1 MANGFGS
8 LYIGASG
15 LQNSQNALNTTSN
28 NLANVNTKGY
38 VRQQVL
44 QVDRNYTTFN
54 TTASISQQ
62 QSGLGMKIGDVVH
75 ARDIFLDKSYRNAS
89 GRQAF
94 YAATYEAVDEVYT
107 FYQELQGQAFQTTLE
122 DFWKAFQ
129 EWAKTPDDSVKQNLV
144 IQKANLFVS
153 RSNAVYTGLSDY
165 QSTIN
170 TQISDDID
178 RINELGNTIFKLNL
192 EIQKVESGNVET
204 AMTLR
209 DERDNALDELASYVD
224 ISYKEDSDG
233 IVKVSVEGVE
243 FVDEARC
250 YEMGKNRDEITGFVT
265 PYWTHL
271 SDIENGDYDN
281 VFSFT
286 TPISS
291 DLNNDLGELKALIL
305 ARGDRKATYKD
316 IVGLTSDEYNRSTA
330 DSIAT
335 GMSVMLQAQA
345 QLDQLVHGMITAIND
360 TLCPNTTL
368 GELTGNTASLTGT
381 DENGNT
387 VTITSGMKVL
397 DTKNCSTGSDKQ
409 IPPQELFTRLGT
421 ERYTKVSVQET
432 DANGNTVTNDY
443 YVYNEESETDTSK
456 QYTLA
461 SVSVNDK
468 LVEQESLLPH
478 LSQNGKVNYDL
489 AQKVAALWKGEY
501 LTLDPDD
508 TNKVTFIDYYNN
520 MVGAFGTIGSVY
532 ESTAKS
538 LSGTVTAVDNQRS
551 QVMGVSSDEELTKM
565 IKFQNAYNA
574 SSRFINVVNEMI
586 RIHDHT
592 AWLIKTG
599 FFSGTKTVTFTD
611 YIAERER

>member
-209 DERDNALDELASYVD
+209 DERDNALD
-224 ISYKEDSDG
+224 
-233 IVKVSVEGVE
+233 
-243 FVDEARC
+243 
-250 YEMGKNRDEITGFVT
+250 
-265 PYWTHL
+265 
-271 SDIENGDYDN
+271 
-281 VFSFT
+281 
-286 TPISS
+286 
-291 DLNNDLGELKALIL
+291 
-305 ARGDRKATYKD
+305 
-316 IVGLTSDEYNRSTA
+316 
-330 DSIAT
+330 
-335 GMSVMLQAQA
+335 
-345 QLDQLVHGMITAIND
+345 
-360 TLCPNTTL
+360 
-368 GELTGNTASLTGT
+368 
-381 DENGNT
+381 
-387 VTITSGMKVL
+387 
-397 DTKNCSTGSDKQ
+397 
-409 IPPQELFTRLGT
+409 
-421 ERYTKVSVQET
+421 
-432 DANGNTVTNDY
+432 
-443 YVYNEESETDTSK
+443 
-456 QYTLA
+456 
-461 SVSVNDK
+461 
-468 LVEQESLLPH
+468 
-478 LSQNGKVNYDL
+478 
-489 AQKVAALWKGEY
+489 
-501 LTLDPDD
+501 
-508 TNKVTFIDYYNN
+508 
-520 MVGAFGTIGSVY
+520 
-532 ESTAKS
+532 
-538 LSGTVTAVDNQRS
+538 
-551 QVMGVSSDEELTKM
+551 
-565 IKFQNAYNA
+565 
-574 SSRFINVVNEMI
+574 
-586 RIHDHT
+586 
-592 AWLIKTG
+592 
-599 FFSGTKTVTFTD
+599 
-611 YIAERER
+611 

>member
-107 FYQELQGQAFQTTLE
+107 FYQELQGQAFQNTLE
-122 DFWKAFQ
+122 DFWTAFQ
-129 EWAKTPDDSVKQNLV
+129 EWAKAPDDSVQQNLV

-224 ISYKEDSDG
+224 ISYKENSDG

-291 DLNNDLGELKALIL
+291 DLNN
-305 ARGDRKATYKD
+305 
-316 IVGLTSDEYNRSTA
+316 NRSTA

-520 MVGAFGTIGSVY
+520 MVEAFGTIGSVY

-586 RIHDHT
+586 ESMIT
-592 AWLIKTG
+592 QLG
-599 FFSGTKTVTFTD
+599 S
-611 YIAERER
+611 

>member
-122 DFWKAFQ
+122 DFWTAFQ
-129 EWAKTPDDSVKQNLV
+129 EWAKAPDDSVQQNLV

-224 ISYKEDSDG
+224 
-233 IVKVSVEGVE
+233 
-243 FVDEARC
+243 
-250 YEMGKNRDEITGFVT
+250 
-265 PYWTHL
+265 L

-586 RIHDHT
+586 ESMIT
-592 AWLIKTG
+592 QLG
-599 FFSGTKTVTFTD
+599 S
-611 YIAERER
+611 

>member
-1 MANGFGS
+1 M
-8 LYIGASG
+8 
-15 LQNSQNALNTTSN
+15 Q
-28 NLANVNTKGY
+28 
-38 VRQQVL
+38 
-44 QVDRNYTTFN
+44 
-54 TTASISQQ
+54 
-62 QSGLGMKIGDVVH
+62 
-75 ARDIFLDKSYRNAS
+75 
-89 GRQAF
+89 
-94 YAATYEAVDEVYT
+94 
-107 FYQELQGQAFQTTLE
+107 
-122 DFWKAFQ
+122 
-129 EWAKTPDDSVKQNLV
+129 QNLV

-224 ISYKEDSDG
+224 ISYKENSDG

-387 VTITSGMKVL
+387 L
-397 DTKNCSTGSDKQ
+397 
-409 IPPQELFTRLGT
+409 
-421 ERYTKVSVQET
+421 
-432 DANGNTVTNDY
+432 
-443 YVYNEESETDTSK
+443 
-456 QYTLA
+456 
-461 SVSVNDK
+461 
-468 LVEQESLLPH
+468 
-478 LSQNGKVNYDL
+478 
-489 AQKVAALWKGEY
+489 
-501 LTLDPDD
+501 
-508 TNKVTFIDYYNN
+508 
-520 MVGAFGTIGSVY
+520 
-532 ESTAKS
+532 
-538 LSGTVTAVDNQRS
+538 RS
-551 QVMGVSSDEELTKM
+551 HPE
-565 IKFQNAYNA
+565 
-574 SSRFINVVNEMI
+574 
-586 RIHDHT
+586 
-592 AWLIKTG
+592 
-599 FFSGTKTVTFTD
+599 
-611 YIAERER
+611 

>member
-192 EIQKVESGNVET
+192 EIQKVESGYVET
-204 AMTLR
+204 AMRLR
-209 DERDNALDELASYVD
+209 DERVNALDELASYVD
-224 ISYKEDSDG
+224 ISYKENSDG

-250 YEMGKNRDEITGFVT
+250 YVLGKNRDEITGFVT
-265 PYWTHL
+265 PSWTHL

-305 ARGDRKATYKD
+305 AR
-316 IVGLTSDEYNRSTA
+316 
-330 DSIAT
+330 
-335 GMSVMLQAQA
+335 
-345 QLDQLVHGMITAIND
+345 
-360 TLCPNTTL
+360 
-368 GELTGNTASLTGT
+368 
-381 DENGNT
+381 
-387 VTITSGMKVL
+387 
-397 DTKNCSTGSDKQ
+397 
-409 IPPQELFTRLGT
+409 
-421 ERYTKVSVQET
+421 
-432 DANGNTVTNDY
+432 
-443 YVYNEESETDTSK
+443 
-456 QYTLA
+456 
-461 SVSVNDK
+461 
-468 LVEQESLLPH
+468 
-478 LSQNGKVNYDL
+478 
-489 AQKVAALWKGEY
+489 
-501 LTLDPDD
+501 
-508 TNKVTFIDYYNN
+508 
-520 MVGAFGTIGSVY
+520 
-532 ESTAKS
+532 
-538 LSGTVTAVDNQRS
+538 
-551 QVMGVSSDEELTKM
+551 
-565 IKFQNAYNA
+565 
-574 SSRFINVVNEMI
+574 
-586 RIHDHT
+586 
-592 AWLIKTG
+592 
-599 FFSGTKTVTFTD
+599 
-611 YIAERER
+611 

>member
-8 LYIGASG
+8 IYIGASG
-15 LQNSQNALNTTSN
+15 LQNSQNALNTTAN

-44 QVDRNYTTFN
+44 QADRNYITFN
-54 TTASISQQ
+54 TSASISNQ

-75 ARDIFLDKSYRNAS
+75 ARDVFLDKSYRSVS

-107 FYQELQGQAFQTTLE
+107 FYQEMDGQAFQKTME
-122 DFWKAFQ
+122 DFWTSFQ
-129 EWAKTPDDSVKQNLV
+129 ELAKAPDDSVQQNLV
-144 IQKANLFVS
+144 IQKAGLFIS
-153 RSNAVYTGLSDY
+153 RANAIYTGLSDY

-178 RINELGNTIFKLNL
+178 RINELGETIYKLNL
-192 EIQKVESGNVET
+192 EIQKIESANVET

-224 ISYKEDSDG
+224 ITYKEDTNG

-243 FVDEARC
+243 FVNAAGR

-265 PYWTHL
+265 PYWPHL
-271 SDIENGDYDN
+271 SDMKNGQYDE

-291 DLNNDLGELKALIL
+291 DLNNDLGELKALLL
-305 ARGDRKATYKD
+305 ARGDKVANYKD
-316 IVGLTSDEYNRSTA
+316 IVGLTSEEYNYSTA

-335 GMSVMLQAQA
+335 GASVMLQAQA
-345 QLDQLVHGMITAIND
+345 QLDQLVHGVITAIND
-360 TLCPNTTL
+360 MLCPNTTF
-368 GELTGNTASLTGT
+368 GELSGAAGQVQGV
-381 DENGNT
+381 DENGNP
-387 VTITSGMKVL
+387 VTLTADMKVL

-409 IPPQELFTRLGT
+409 MPPQELFTRIGT
-421 ERYTKVSVQET
+421 ERYKKVTVT
-432 DANGNTVTNDY
+432 DAATGETTDY
-443 YVYNEESETDTSK
+443 YVYNEEHPSDTSR
-456 QYTLA
+456 QYTLS
-461 SVSVNDK
+461 SVSVNDA
-468 LVEQESLLPH
+468 LIGQESLLPY
-478 LSQNGKVNYDL
+478 LAQDGSVNYDL
-489 AQKVAALWKGEY
+489 AGKLAGLWEQEF

-508 TNKVTFIDYYNN
+508 TNKVNFIDYYNN

-532 ESTAKS
+532 ETTSRS
-538 LSGTVTAVDNQRS
+538 LAGTVTAVSNQRS
-551 QVMGVSSDEELTKM
+551 QVMGVSSDEELSKM

-574 SSRFINVVNEMI
+574 SSRFINVINDMI
-586 RIHDHT
+586 ESMIT
-592 AWLIKTG
+592 QLGA
-599 FFSGTKTVTFTD
+599 
-611 YIAERER
+611 

>member
-75 ARDIFLDKSYRNAS
+75 ARDVFLDKSYRTAS
-89 GRQAF
+89 GRQAY

-122 DFWKAFQ
+122 DFWTAFQ
-129 EWAKTPDDSVKQNLV
+129 EWAKAPDDSVQQNLV
-144 IQKANLFVS
+144 IQKANLFLS

-170 TQISDDID
+170 VQISDDID
-178 RINELGNTIFKLNL
+178 RINELGKTILKLNQ
-192 EIQKVESGNVET
+192 EIQKVESGDVET

-209 DERDNALDELASYVD
+209 DERDNALDELSSYVD
-224 ISYKEDSDG
+224 ITYKENSDG

-271 SDIENGDYDN
+271 SDVENGDYDN

-291 DLNNDLGELKALIL
+291 DRNNDLGELKALIL

-345 QLDQLVHGMITAIND
+345 QLDQLVHGLITAIND
-360 TLCPNTTL
+360 ALCPNTTL
-368 GELTGNTASLTGT
+368 GELTGNTTSLTGT

-387 VTITSGMKVL
+387 VTITSDMKVL

-409 IPPQELFTRLGT
+409 IPPQELFTRRGVD
-421 ERYTKVSVQET
+421 RYTKVSVEQKDANGNTVT
-432 DANGNTVTNDY
+432 DANGNTVYDTY
-443 YVYNEESETDTSK
+443 YVYNEESAKDAAK
-456 QYTLA
+456 QYTLGG
-461 SVSVNDK
+461 VTVNEK
-468 LVEQESLLPH
+468 LVEQESLLAH
-478 LSQNGKVNYDL
+478 LSQNGEVNYKL
-489 AQKVAALWKGEY
+489 ANQIAGLWDGEY

-532 ESTAKS
+532 ESTSTS
-538 LSGTVTAVDNQRS
+538 LSGTVTSVDNQRA

-586 RIHDHT
+586 ESMIT
-592 AWLIKTG
+592 QLG
-599 FFSGTKTVTFTD
+599 S
-611 YIAERER
+611 

>member
-107 FYQELQGQAFQTTLE
+107 FIRSYRDRLSRQLWRISGQLFR
-122 DFWKAFQ
+122 
-129 EWAKTPDDSVKQNLV
+129 NG
-144 IQKANLFVS
+144 QKLRMTVCSRIWSFRNTNLFVS

-224 ISYKEDSDG
+224 ISYKENSDG

-368 GELTGNTASLTGT
+368 GALTGNTASLTGT
-381 DENGNT
+381 DQNGNT

-586 RIHDHT
+586 ESMIT
-592 AWLIKTG
+592 QLG
-599 FFSGTKTVTFTD
+599 S
-611 YIAERER
+611 

>member
-75 ARDIFLDKSYRNAS
+75 ARDVFLDKSYRTAS
-89 GRQAF
+89 GRQAY

-122 DFWKAFQ
+122 DFWTAFQ
-129 EWAKTPDDSVKQNLV
+129 EWAKAPDDSVQQNLV
-144 IQKANLFVS
+144 IQKANLFLS
-153 RSNAVYTGLSDY
+153 RSSAVYTGLSDY

-170 TQISDDID
+170 VQISDDID
-178 RINELGNTIFKLNL
+178 RINELGKTILKLNQ
-192 EIQKVESGNVET
+192 EIQKVESGDVET

-209 DERDNALDELASYVD
+209 DERDNALDELSSYVD
-224 ISYKEDSDG
+224 ITYKENSDG

-291 DLNNDLGELKALIL
+291 DRNNDLGELKALIL

-360 TLCPNTTL
+360 ALCPNTTL
-368 GELTGNTASLTGT
+368 RELTGNTTSLTGT

-409 IPPQELFTRLGT
+409 IPPQELFTRRGVD
-421 ERYTKVSVQET
+421 RYTKVSVEQKDANGNTVT
-432 DANGNTVTNDY
+432 DANGNTVYDTY
-443 YVYNEESETDTSK
+443 YVYNEESAKDAAK
-456 QYTLA
+456 QYTLGG
-461 SVSVNDK
+461 VTVNDK
-468 LVEQESLLPH
+468 LVEQESLLAH
-478 LSQNGKVNYDL
+478 LSQNGEVNYKL
-489 AQKVAALWKGEY
+489 ANQIAGLWDGEY

-532 ESTAKS
+532 ESTSTS
-538 LSGTVTAVDNQRS
+538 LSGTVTSVDNQRA

-586 RIHDHT
+586 ESMIT
-592 AWLIKTG
+592 QLG
-599 FFSGTKTVTFTD
+599 S
-611 YIAERER
+611 

>member
-54 TTASISQQ
+54 TTAAISQQ

-75 ARDIFLDKSYRNAS
+75 ARDVFLDKSYRTAS
-89 GRQAF
+89 GRQAY

-107 FYQELQGQAFQTTLE
+107 FYQELQGQAFQNTLE
-122 DFWKAFQ
+122 DFWTAFQ
-129 EWAKTPDDSVKQNLV
+129 EWAKAPDDSVQQNLV
-144 IQKANLFVS
+144 IQKANLFIS

-224 ISYKEDSDG
+224 ISYKENADG
-233 IVKVSVEGVE
+233 VVKVSVEGVE

-265 PYWTHL
+265 PYWIHL
-271 SDIENGDYDN
+271 SDVENGDYDN

-316 IVGLTSDEYNRSTA
+316 IVGLTSDEYNRSTPDA
-330 DSIAT
+330 IAT

-368 GELTGNTASLTGT
+368 QELTGNAASLTGT

-387 VTITSGMKVL
+387 VTITAGTKVL

-409 IPPQELFTRLGT
+409 LPPQELFTRLGT
-421 ERYTKVSVQET
+421 ERYTKVSVEQK
-432 DANGNTVTNDY
+432 DANGNTVVDANGNTVYDTY
-443 YVYNEESETDTSK
+443 YVYNEESETDSSK
-456 QYTLA
+456 QYTLG

-468 LVEQESLLPH
+468 LVEQESLLAH
-478 LSQNGKVNYDL
+478 LAQDGKVNYDL
-489 AQKVAALWKGEY
+489 AQKVAALWNGEY

-532 ESTAKS
+532 ESTSTS
-538 LSGTVTAVDNQRS
+538 LAGTVTSVDNQRS

-586 RIHDHT
+586 ESMIT
-592 AWLIKTG
+592 QLG
-599 FFSGTKTVTFTD
+599 S
-611 YIAERER
+611 

>member
-122 DFWKAFQ
+122 DFWTAFQ
-129 EWAKTPDDSVKQNLV
+129 EWAKAPDDSVQQNLV

-224 ISYKEDSDG
+224 ISYKENSDG

-345 QLDQLVHGMITAIND
+345 QLEQLVHGMITAIND

-432 DANGNTVTNDY
+432 DA
-443 YVYNEESETDTSK
+443 K
-456 QYTLA
+456 YTLA

-532 ESTAKS
+532 ESTSTS

-586 RIHDHT
+586 ESMIT
-592 AWLIKTG
+592 QLG
-599 FFSGTKTVTFTD
+599 S
-611 YIAERER
+611 

>member
-122 DFWKAFQ
+122 DFWTAFQ
-129 EWAKTPDDSVKQNLV
+129 EWAKAPDDSVQQNLV

-170 TQISDDID
+170 TQISDDVD

-224 ISYKEDSDG
+224 ISYKENSDG

-316 IVGLTSDEYNRSTA
+316 IVGLTSDEYNRSTPDA
-330 DSIAT
+330 IAT

-368 GELTGNTASLTGT
+368 GELTGSTASLTGT

-443 YVYNEESETDTSK
+443 YVYNEEK
-456 QYTLA
+456 
-461 SVSVNDK
+461 
-468 LVEQESLLPH
+468 SLLPH

-586 RIHDHT
+586 ESMIT
-592 AWLIKTG
+592 QLG
-599 FFSGTKTVTFTD
+599 S
-611 YIAERER
+611 

>member
-122 DFWKAFQ
+122 DFWTAFQ
-129 EWAKTPDDSVKQNLV
+129 EWAKAPDDSVQQNLV

-224 ISYKEDSDG
+224 ISYKENSDG

-265 PYWTHL
+265 PYCTHL

-368 GELTGNTASLTGT
+368 GALTGNTASLTGT
-381 DENGNT
+381 DQN
-387 VTITSGMKVL
+387 
-397 DTKNCSTGSDKQ
+397 GSDKQ

-432 DANGNTVTNDY
+432 DANGNTITNDY

-586 RIHDHT
+586 ESMIT
-592 AWLIKTG
+592 QLG
-599 FFSGTKTVTFTD
+599 S
-611 YIAERER
+611 

>member
-224 ISYKEDSDG
+224 ISYKENSDG

-316 IVGLTSDEYNRSTA
+316 IVGLTSDE
-330 DSIAT
+330 
-335 GMSVMLQAQA
+335 
-345 QLDQLVHGMITAIND
+345 
-360 TLCPNTTL
+360 
-368 GELTGNTASLTGT
+368 
-381 DENGNT
+381 
-387 VTITSGMKVL
+387 
-397 DTKNCSTGSDKQ
+397 
-409 IPPQELFTRLGT
+409 
-421 ERYTKVSVQET
+421 
-432 DANGNTVTNDY
+432 
-443 YVYNEESETDTSK
+443 
-456 QYTLA
+456 
-461 SVSVNDK
+461 
-468 LVEQESLLPH
+468 
-478 LSQNGKVNYDL
+478 
-489 AQKVAALWKGEY
+489 
-501 LTLDPDD
+501 
-508 TNKVTFIDYYNN
+508 
-520 MVGAFGTIGSVY
+520 IGRAHV
-532 ESTAKS
+532 
-538 LSGTVTAVDNQRS
+538 
-551 QVMGVSSDEELTKM
+551 
-565 IKFQNAYNA
+565 
-574 SSRFINVVNEMI
+574 
-586 RIHDHT
+586 
-592 AWLIKTG
+592 
-599 FFSGTKTVTFTD
+599 
-611 YIAERER
+611 

>member
-75 ARDIFLDKSYRNAS
+75 ARDVFLDKSYRTAS
-89 GRQAF
+89 GRQAY

-122 DFWKAFQ
+122 DFWTAFQ
-129 EWAKTPDDSVKQNLV
+129 EWAKAPDDSVQQNLV
-144 IQKANLFVS
+144 IQKANLFLS
-153 RSNAVYTGLSDY
+153 RSSAVYTGLSDY

-170 TQISDDID
+170 VQISDDID
-178 RINELGNTIFKLNL
+178 RINELGKTILKLNQ
-192 EIQKVESGNVET
+192 EIQKVESGDVET

-209 DERDNALDELASYVD
+209 DERDNALDELSSYVD
-224 ISYKEDSDG
+224 ITYKENSDG

-271 SDIENGDYDN
+271 SDVENGDYDN

-291 DLNNDLGELKALIL
+291 DRNNDLGELKALIL

-360 TLCPNTTL
+360 ALCPNTTL
-368 GELTGNTASLTGT
+368 GELTGNTTSLTGT

-409 IPPQELFTRLGT
+409 IPPQELFTRRGVD
-421 ERYTKVSVQET
+421 RYTKVSVEQKDANGNTVT
-432 DANGNTVTNDY
+432 DANGNTVYDTY
-443 YVYNEESETDTSK
+443 YVYNEESAKDAAK
-456 QYTLA
+456 QYTLGG
-461 SVSVNDK
+461 VTVNDK
-468 LVEQESLLPH
+468 LVEQESLLAH
-478 LSQNGKVNYDL
+478 LSQNGKVNYKL
-489 AQKVAALWKGEY
+489 ANQIAGLWDGEY

-508 TNKVTFIDYYNN
+508 TNKVTFINYYNN

-532 ESTAKS
+532 ESTSTS
-538 LSGTVTAVDNQRS
+538 LSGTVTSVDNQRA

-586 RIHDHT
+586 ESMIT
-592 AWLIKTG
+592 QLG
-599 FFSGTKTVTFTD
+599 S
-611 YIAERER
+611 